1 MTDASSKKIVP
12 PPALTSEEEITLR
25 RVAFGES
32 PVRTL
37 RAADLDQLRALQLIE
52 EGKDGPVLT
61 AEGKKRLAILPRA
74 LGAGRNEQSGDL
86 LSALGKALSDV
97 KR

>member
-1 MTDASSKKIVP
+1 VTEPGSKKQVP
-12 PPALTSEEEITLR
+12 AVLTEEEEITLR

-37 RAADLDQLRALQLIE
+37 RLADLGQLRTLRLIAD
-52 EGKDGPVLT
+52 GKDGPVLT
-61 AEGKKRLAILPRA
+61 AEGRKLVATLPRP
-74 LGAGRNEQSGDL
+74 LGTGRNAQSDEL
-86 LSALGKALSDV
+86 LSALGKALIEV